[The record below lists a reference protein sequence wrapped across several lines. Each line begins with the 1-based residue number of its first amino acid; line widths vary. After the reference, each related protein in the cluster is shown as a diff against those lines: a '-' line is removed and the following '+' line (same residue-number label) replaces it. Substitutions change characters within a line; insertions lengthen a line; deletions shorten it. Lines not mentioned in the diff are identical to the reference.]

1 MQDTKT
7 LTAARN
13 RTDRPALGDRL
24 RAWLRKNGTGYAFLL
39 PFLILFAVFVIV
51 PVAVAM
57 FYSLTNYNMIQP
69 AQFIGL
75 RNYSQLVLDDDVFL
89 LSLQNTMVFAVI
101 TGPIGYFASFL
112 MAWLITL
119 VKRGRGFFSLMF
131 YAPSLTSGV
140 CPISACMDS

>member
-1 MQDTKT
+1 MQ
-7 LTAARN
+7 AAVKK
-13 RTDRPALGDRL
+13 GGFKK
-24 RAWLRKNGTGYAFLL
+24 WIRKNGTGYAFLL
-39 PFLILFAVFVIV
+39 PFLILFSVFVIV

-57 FYSLTNYNMIQP
+57 YYSLTNYNMIQP
-69 AQFIGL
+69 ARFVGIS
-75 RNYSQLVLDDDVFL
+75 NYSQLILDDDVFL
-89 LSLQNTMVFAVI
+89 ISLKNTMVFAVI

-140 CPISACMDS
+140 AMANIWLILFSGDRIS